1 MSGVLVALL
10 LVMMLPVCFSDT
22 YSRPFQLLQF
32 AAIPIVLML
41 GSSLYTSYALTRYA
55 TGSMGMLALMS
66 PASSLEKLL
75 CSLIVNLTFL
85 ISLLL
90 FFLVLHHQTIT
101 FGNRMIPVNGMEYT
115 TITRDVMIYVSYCY
129 FLLNSA
135 VFLGSICFTGSVYVK
150 TFACLL
156 FMALIITVCNSMFA
170 RYLASYPLMMGAANP
185 FSRWNVVRDA
195 SLKVYKIPFPHTAS
209 ILLYITPALT
219 TVAMWVA
226 AYERLKE
233 KQI

>member
-1 MSGVLVALL
+1 MGGVLVALL

-32 AAIPIVLML
+32 AAVPIVLLL
-41 GSSLYTSYALTRYA
+41 GSSLYTSYAMTRYA
-55 TGSMGMLALMS
+55 AGSKGMLALMS

-75 CSLIVNLTFL
+75 CSLIANLTFL
-85 ISLLL
+85 ISFLL

-101 FGNRMIPVNGMEYT
+101 FGNKIIPVNGMRYT
-115 TITRDVMIYVSYCY
+115 FITRDVMVYVSYCY

-135 VFLGSICFTGSVYVK
+135 VFLGSVYFTTSTYVK

-156 FMALIITVCNSMFA
+156 CIALMLTAFNSRFA
-170 RYLASYPLMMGAANP
+170 KYLASYPMMMGTVP
-185 FSRWNVVRDA
+185 FDGWNIVRDA
-195 SLKVYKIPFPHTAS
+195 GLRVYRIPFPDSAS
-209 ILLYITPALT
+209 ILLYLTPALT
-219 TVAMWVA
+219 TVAIWIA
-226 AYERLKE
+226 AYERLRE

>member
-1 MSGVLVALL
+1 MGGVLMALL

-32 AAIPIVLML
+32 AAVPIVLLL

-85 ISLLL
+85 ISFLL

-101 FGNRMIPVNGMEYT
+101 FGNRMIPVNGMQYT

-135 VFLGSICFTGSVYVK
+135 IFLGSISFTGSVYVK

-156 FMALIITVCNSMFA
+156 FTALIITVFNSMFA
-170 RYLASYPLMMGAANP
+170 RYLASYPLMMGAVP
-185 FSRWNVVRDA
+185 FSGWSIVRDA
-195 SLKVYKIPFPHTAS
+195 SLKVYKIPFPDTAS
-209 ILLYITPALT
+209 ILLYVTPALT